1 MIRIFFIIVRIITRM
16 VKEPSK
22 KQKLTLSVDSEI
34 VEKARKLDIN
44 ISDITEKVLSAFT
57 SSLKNVNKE
66 ELYKRYQE
74 LFNMMLPLLKKFR
87 VNTRIGNIQIEDAG
101 GIDPNFPEDGNIP
114 MIFDIYLEP
123 HGGFTSDGPEIKNI
137 EDISPEDFD
146 TPQDI
151 VDNFISSIQEGVDYG
166 KEQFKEI
173 EMAQTIIDALTK
185 PTLWKSIKRRK
196 RK

>member
-1 MIRIFFIIVRIITRM
+1 M

-66 ELYKRYQE
+66 ELYKRYQA

-101 GIDPNFPEDGNIP
+101 GIDPNFPEDENIP

-196 RK
+196 KK

>member
-66 ELYKRYQE
+66 ELYKRYQA

-101 GIDPNFPEDGNIP
+101 GIDPNFPEDENIP

-196 RK
+196 KK